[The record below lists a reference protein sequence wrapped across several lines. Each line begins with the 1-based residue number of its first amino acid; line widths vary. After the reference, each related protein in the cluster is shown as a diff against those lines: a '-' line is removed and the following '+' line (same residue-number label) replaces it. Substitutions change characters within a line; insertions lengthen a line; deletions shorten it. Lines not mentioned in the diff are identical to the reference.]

1 MLDIGML
8 DICELNL
15 AQADGGPPTTLA
27 AGSAPGESGVAVL
40 GMRFRGSAHF
50 SATPRQHLVCFQMS
64 PRARLDCRTADRT
77 LRHVAPAGSLAIYPA
92 GVDCAADVAGSV
104 EALLVAVQPGRF
116 ALAAAEESAAGA
128 RLLVRM
134 SGEDRAL
141 FDSARLLARESADH
155 YPNGPLFWHELAAGF
170 IDRLV
175 AGHASAFAGRARGK
189 VGNDVLARVTDYVV
203 AHLHEPIKVATLA
216 QIAGQSEFH
225 FARMFARTVGMT
237 PHRYI
242 VRLRLRRAIE
252 LVREGQSGPGEIAV
266 RTGFADQSHL
276 SRWVRRVHGVTLT
289 QFLA

>member
-8 DICELNL
+8 DIGELNL

-189 VGNDVLARVTDYVV
+189 VGNDVLARVTDYVA
-203 AHLHEPIKVATLA
+203 AHLHQPIKVATLA

-225 FARMFARTVGMT
+225 FSRMFARTVGMT

>member
-1 MLDIGML
+1 MLDIG
-8 DICELNL
+8 ELNL

-40 GMRFRGSAHF
+40 GIRFRGGAHF

-77 LRHVAPAGSLAIYPA
+77 LRHVATAGSLAIYPA
-92 GVDCAADVAGSV
+92 GVDCAADVDGSV
-104 EALLVAVQPGRF
+104 EALLVAVHPGRF
-116 ALAAAEESAAGA
+116 ALVAAEESAAGA
-128 RLLVRM
+128 QLMVRM
-134 SGEDRAL
+134 SGEDGEL

-175 AGHASAFAGRARGK
+175 AGHTSAFAGRARGK
-189 VGNDVLARVTDYVV
+189 VANDVLARVTDYVV

-225 FARMFARTVGMT
+225 FSRMFARTVGMT

-242 VRLRLRRAIE
+242 VRLRLRHAIE
-252 LVREGQSGPGEIAV
+252 LVREGRSGLGEIAA

-289 QFLA
+289 QLAA